1 MVKCG
6 GGEECL
12 CGVDG
17 GIKTGQAVLF
27 LLPEQCSCSSSLGDG
42 MTSDATAC
50 IIRSNVCWPLKCLGV
65 RREAE
70 CPPTT
75 DNNTRLAS

>member
-1 MVKCG
+1 MKCG

-12 CGVDG
+12 CGVNG

-42 MTSDATAC
+42 MSERRDGMHHQQEQCLLATEMP
-50 IIRSNVCWPLKCLGV
+50 RG
-65 RREAE
+65 E
-70 CPPTT
+70 TGG
-75 DNNTRLAS
+75 